1 MHQQQRIELKDQAL
15 GSCFLHN
22 PERAICQA
30 TVKMK
35 LPDGNSKQAV
45 ITTDPC
51 NSASMA
57 KRQLLHN
64 IKDCKHYNQQPIR
77 MTTVQGVTPWYKEMG
92 ILKFEDCA
100 NVPISVLC
108 YVHEDEMPGHPDFV
122 LLSNST
128 LVDMEFDSNYQMRAS
143 KEKGPVPLKRTTDK
157 PFHWHSKGMKPREW
171 APIKGHPSR
180 GTLGASQRNLPNGN
194 QTLQ

>member
-35 LPDGNSKQAV
+35 LPDGKSKQAV

-92 ILKFEDCA
+92 ILKFEDGA

-108 YVHEDEMPGHPDFV
+108 YV
-122 LLSNST
+122 S
-128 LVDMEFDSNYQMRAS
+128 
-143 KEKGPVPLKRTTDK
+143 KRTK
-157 PFHWHSKGMKPREW
+157 VCL
-171 APIKGHPSR
+171 R
-180 GTLGASQRNLPNGN
+180 GID
-194 QTLQ
+194 